1 MKNYYDVLGVNK
13 NVSSNDIKKTVKSK
27 IIDLKKVNKSNDEKK
42 KILNEYEEAYRF
54 LSDYHKRRQ
63 LDEYLESN
71 CANRSLSI
79 FDDNSLSLFNEPI
92 FNSIFMPP
100 MIINDLDNFKDAKGS
115 FYSHISTTTTRN
127 DNGKIVTDEK
137 VTTNNNGKEESYHK
151 LITRDKNGNE
161 IVKQIPIKNKK
172 SKKYNI

>member
-1 MKNYYDVLGVNK
+1 MKNYYDVIGVSK
-13 NVSSNDIKKTVKSK
+13 NASSNDIKKSVKNK
-27 IIDLKKVNKSNDEKK
+27 IASLKKINKTNQEKK

-63 LDEYLESN
+63 LDEYLESKCN
-71 CANRSLSI
+71 NHSLSI

-100 MIINDLDNFKDAKGS
+100 MIINDLDKLKDAKGT

-137 VTTNNNGKEESYHK
+137 ITTNNNGKEESYHK
-151 LITRDKNGNE
+151 LITRDSNGNE
-161 IVKQIPIKNKK
+161 LIKEIPIKNKK

>member
-1 MKNYYDVLGVNK
+1 
-13 NVSSNDIKKTVKSK
+13 
-27 IIDLKKVNKSNDEKK
+27 
-42 KILNEYEEAYRF
+42 
-54 LSDYHKRRQ
+54 
-63 LDEYLESN
+63 
-71 CANRSLSI
+71 
-79 FDDNSLSLFNEPI
+79 
-92 FNSIFMPP
+92 MPP
-100 MIINDLDNFKDAKGS
+100 MIINDLDNFKDANGS